1 MPSHSSEEIE
11 RGVARRVYRVSIPA
25 ESVSVRVAERL
36 KAIGKTVRLPGFRPG
51 KIPDA
56 VLQQRYGAKYRAEAI
71 ERLGA
76 EAADEARA
84 RGELAARL
92 ELIGESADGVEFR
105 LEVTHLAELA
115 DLDFGAIEIERL
127 SAPQSMLD
135 SVGATPELLD
145 NHCRQA
151 VLDYLDGAYR
161 FPLAPQ
167 LIEREYALI
176 RLAAEEALESD
187 STTGAERAAIKAQ
200 LGSIAERRVRLGA
213 VVVEMARRYEIA
225 SSEEK
230 LIQFIL
236 SKARVTDREATIE
249 ELRELADA
257 AG

>member
-1 MPSHSSEEIE
+1 MPSNSSEEIE
-11 RGVARRVYRVSIPA
+11 RGTARRVYLVSVPG
-25 ESVSVRVAERL
+25 ESVSARVSERL
-36 KAIGKTVRLPGFRPG
+36 KAIGKTVKLPGFRPG
-51 KIPDA
+51 KIPEA
-56 VLQQRYGAKYRAEAI
+56 VLQQRYGAKARAEAI
-71 ERLGA
+71 QGLAA
-76 EAADEARA
+76 ESADEVRA

-92 ELIGESADGVEFR
+92 ELSADLPDRVEFR

-135 SVGATPELLD
+135 SVGATKELLD
-145 NHCRQA
+145 NHCRQM

-167 LIEREYALI
+167 LIAREYALI

-200 LGSIAERRVRLGA
+200 LGAIAERRVRLGA
-213 VVVEMARRYEIA
+213 VVVEMARRYELVP
-225 SSEEK
+225 SEDG
-230 LIQFIL
+230 LIEFIL
-236 SKARVTDREATIE
+236 SKARVTDREASAE